1 MKRRLLSLML
11 VIVLL
16 LIGVFGAVQAQETVP
31 ITIRCKASPPEEDW
45 RCNNFA
51 EVEEQVEADL
61 GIEIDLN
68 LIQDN
73 VGWDDYKTE
82 FLLAADAGEAPDIIL
97 SGHEDIGAWGPA
109 GLIVPLDDK
118 IGNYE
123 EFSDI
128 VPALWESQKY
138 EGVTYG
144 IPQDAEARPI
154 FYSKLL
160 LSDLGWSDEEIESL
174 PDRVVAGEYTFDDM
188 LATAQEAVDAGV
200 VEPGNGYWHRTGNGF
215 DWLIYYYGMGG
226 EVMTPE
232 GQMVV
237 DRDALLSTY
246 ELIGSFTESGVT
258 RPDMIGIDGNTVWHP
273 TVAAADQ
280 VLFAQGGTWNWANW
294 AVNYGVSDDLEAS
307 RQFLLDNIGLI
318 LFPAMESGEPVTL
331 THPLSYMI
339 SSSSENPDV
348 ALALI
353 AAITT
358 PEANNRHAID
368 SFHLGILNA
377 QVESEEYQND
387 PVLSSA
393 HYMLD
398 WTTNAPNTPLWS
410 AWSNAYWAGIQ
421 AVHTGANTAEEAVD
435 IMINQVTNEI
445 GDDIT
450 IR

>member
-1 MKRRLLSLML
+1 MNYRKFALLLVLVILLSSF
-11 VIVLL
+11 V
-16 LIGVFGAVQAQETVP
+16 GVSAQETVD

-51 EVEEQVEADL
+51 EVEEQVEAEL
-61 GIEIDLN
+61 GIELNLN

-109 GLIVPLDDK
+109 GLIVPLDEMIADH
-118 IGNYE
+118 E
-123 EFSDI
+123 EFADI
-128 VPALWESQKY
+128 VPALWESQQF
-138 EGVTYG
+138 EGTIYG

-174 PDRVVAGEYTFDDM
+174 PDRVVAGEYTFEDM
-188 LATAQEAVDAGV
+188 LATAQAAIDEGV

-215 DWLIYYYGMGG
+215 DWLIYYLGMGG
-226 EVMTPE
+226 EVMTADGE
-232 GQMVV
+232 LVV
-237 DRDALLSTY
+237 DSEALLDTY
-246 ELIGSFTESGVT
+246 ELIGSFTASGVT
-258 RPDMIGIDGNTVWHP
+258 RPDMIGVDGNTVWHP

-280 VLFAQGGTWNWANW
+280 VVFAQGGTWNWANW
-294 AVNYGVSDDLEAS
+294 AVNYGVSDNLEES

-318 LFPAMESGEPVTL
+318 LFPAMGTGEPITL

-339 SSSSENPDV
+339 YSGSEHPDV
-348 ALALI
+348 ALELI

-421 AVHTGANTAEEAVD
+421 AVHTGANTAEEAVE
-435 IMINQVTNEI
+435 IMVNQVTNEI
-445 GDDIT
+445 GDDVT